1 MSVTGKIGD
10 QLAAPENAGRET
22 SLYRVFVRDL
32 TLTCRIGVHAHEHK
46 APQRVRINVDMW
58 VHKSPAQINDD
69 ITEVVSYE
77 DIVSGIERLVT
88 KVHIKLVETAADRIA
103 LLCLEDRRVAK
114 VRVRVEKLDVY
125 TNAAGVGVEI
135 ERSRSFAAPLGTLPF
150 PPPSDG

>member
-1 MSVTGKIGD
+1 MSVTRKIGD
-10 QLAAPENAGRET
+10 RLAAPEKAGRET

-46 APQRVRINVDMW
+46 VPQRVRINVDMW
-58 VHKSPAQINDD
+58 VHKNPAQIDD
-69 ITEVVSYE
+69 DNTKVVSYE
-77 DIVSGIERLVT
+77 DIVSGIERLVS
-88 KVHIKLVETAADRIA
+88 KDHIKLVETAADRIA

-135 ERSRSFAAPLGTLPF
+135 ERSRSFATPPGTLPF
-150 PPPSDG
+150 PPPSHG